1 MRVSLFSQY
10 FPPDV
15 GGASTRGS
23 NIVSALEKNGHEV
36 TVLTA
41 FPHYPHGRIPQEYR
55 GKLFSLERYGGGRGG
70 GGWGARMPH
79 MGIAHKVIMYSAFT
93 LSALIGVF
101 FFIRGQN
108 PWVIMPKYLFIIPAF
123 FF

>member
-15 GGASTRGS
+15 GGASTRVS
-23 NIVSALEKNGHEV
+23 NIVAALEKNGHEV
-36 TVLTA
+36 TVVTA

-70 GGWGARMPH
+70 RGGVAGLAPKR
-79 MGIAHKVIMYSAFT
+79 IAHKVLIVAPFT
-93 LSALIGVF
+93 LPALHG
-101 FFIRGQN
+101 
-108 PWVIMPKYLFIIPAF
+108 
-123 FF
+123 